1 MGRFLALLCCAL
13 SLALSLTAQARV
25 RPYDDIVA
33 SGVLKV
39 AVYEHFAPYSFEENG
54 KARGVDV
61 DLAQALA
68 DSLGLKLEL
77 LWIVPGEKL
86 DDDLRNFIWKGH
98 YLRPGVLADLML
110 RVPYDKDY
118 RNQRNDVGELANEQ
132 VVMFGPYQRERWQV
146 VHDTRRLPTVDSVGV
161 FRMHPIGV
169 ELESVPSFYLS
180 SVFNG
185 QLAANTQHFPTT
197 AAAFAA
203 MQAKKVDAV
212 MGLRGELDW
221 LLFNAKD
228 ANLKEADNTYPN
240 LGQPTWDIGM
250 AVHESNRQLSNA
262 IDMQVED
269 MINDGRMAKLYEAYG
284 LQYELPGL
292 YQDVA
297 PADGK

>member
-1 MGRFLALLCCAL
+1 MRWLPAIVCWLLCLCVPL
-13 SLALSLTAQARV
+13 VAQARV

-39 AVYEHFAPYSFEENG
+39 AVYENFAPYSFQQDG

-68 DSLGLKLEL
+68 QSLDLKLEL

-132 VVMFGPYQRERWQV
+132 VVMFAPYQRERWQV
-146 VHDTRRLPTVDSVGV
+146 VHDTRRLPKVDSVGV
-161 FRMHPIGV
+161 FRLHPIGV

-185 QLAANTQHFPTT
+185 QLSANTQHFPST

-203 MQAKKVDAV
+203 MQAANVDAV

-221 LLFNAKD
+221 QLFNARD
-228 ANLKEADNTYPN
+228 PQLKEADNTYPN

-269 MINDGRMAKLYEAYG
+269 MINDGRMAKLFAAYG
-284 LQYELPGL
+284 LHYELPGL
-292 YQDVA
+292 YQDVQ
-297 PADGK
+297 

>member
-1 MGRFLALLCCAL
+1 MRWLPTIVCWVLCLCVPL
-13 SLALSLTAQARV
+13 VSDARV

-68 DSLGLKLEL
+68 EGLGLKLEL

-132 VVMFGPYQRERWQV
+132 VVMFAPYQRERWQV
-146 VHDTRRLPTVDSVGV
+146 VHDTRRLPKVDSIGV
-161 FRMHPIGV
+161 FRLHRIGV

-180 SVFNG
+180 TVFGG
-185 QLAANTQHFPTT
+185 QLSANTDHFPTT

-203 MQAKKVDAV
+203 LQGKKVDAV

-221 LLFNAKD
+221 LMFNAKD
-228 ANLKEADNTYPN
+228 AALKESDNTYPN

-269 MINDGRMAKLYEAYG
+269 MINDGRMAKLFEAYG
-284 LQYELPGL
+284 VHYELPGL
-292 YQDVA
+292 YQEVE
-297 PADGK
+297 